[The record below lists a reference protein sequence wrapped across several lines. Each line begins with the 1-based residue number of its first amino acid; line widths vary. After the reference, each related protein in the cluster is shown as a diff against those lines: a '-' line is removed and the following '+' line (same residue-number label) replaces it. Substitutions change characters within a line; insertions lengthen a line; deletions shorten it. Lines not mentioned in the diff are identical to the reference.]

1 MSTVLWSGPFRLA
14 VAGVAT
20 AAVVAVVVP
29 AAAAATFN
37 VTNTNNSG
45 PGSFR
50 QAVLDA
56 NLAPGPDK
64 VSFGVDGTIQLTGGL
79 IIVAAT
85 LAIEGPGADRVT
97 LSGNGTSGIL
107 QTQPTTNLSLA
118 GVTLAEGSNPSG
130 GGGAI
135 NNNGGTVAVTDV
147 VFLRNSAFAGGA
159 IENHDGGTLTIR
171 GSTFDGNTALPG
183 GAISNYGSTVTARTS
198 TLTVTNSTFVGNS
211 AVVGGAIYDLAYAT
225 IRVTNSTFSGN
236 TASGGGPALQNDGLT
251 VLVENSLF
259 ADNGCATGITDGG
272 GNLDWPDS
280 GCPGVNGDP
289 RLHALADNG
298 GPTPTM
304 ALGAGSAG
312 IDAALSGIC
321 PATDQRGIVR
331 PFGAGCDIGAYESDV
346 LDESPPV
353 LTVPA
358 GIVRNATGPDG
369 AAVSYTASAVDDVDG
384 PVEVTCVPPTGA
396 TFAIG
401 TTTVACA
408 ASDTA
413 GNLAGA
419 SFDVHVNGAADQL
432 ADLLTAV
439 TGVGPGTSL
448 ADKVIQV
455 QTALSTNHVPDAC
468 SGLNSLI
475 NELKAQSGRSIS
487 PGVASS
493 LIGNATRIRAVLGC

>member
-1 MSTVLWSGPFRLA
+1 MPTVLWSGLLRLV
-14 VAGVAT
+14 VAGVAA

-37 VTNTNNSG
+37 VTNTSNSG

-56 NLAPGPDK
+56 NLAPGPDV
-64 VSFGVDGTIQLTGGL
+64 VSFSVDGTIRLTGGAV
-79 IIVAAT
+79 IVAAT
-85 LAIEGPGADRVT
+85 LEIEGPGADRLT

-107 QTQPTTNLSLA
+107 QTQPTTNLSVT
-118 GVTLAEGSNPSG
+118 GVTLADGSTPSG
-130 GGGAI
+130 GGAI
-135 NNNGGTVAVTDV
+135 GNNGGTVTVENV

-159 IENHDGGTLTIR
+159 IENANGGTLTIR
-171 GSTFDGNTALPG
+171 GSTFNANTAKPG
-183 GAISNYGSTVTARTS
+183 GAISNYAS

-211 AVVGGAIYDLAYAT
+211 AVVGGAIYNLTFAN

-236 TASGGGPALQNDGLT
+236 TASGSGPALHNDGLT

-259 ADNGCATGITDGG
+259 ADNGCAAHITDGG

-289 RLHALADNG
+289 RLHTLADNG

-304 ALGAGSAG
+304 ALGAGSAA
-312 IDAALSGIC
+312 IDEALSAVC
-321 PATDQRGIVR
+321 PASDQRGILR
-331 PFGAGCDIGAYESDV
+331 PFGAGCDIGAYESNV

-353 LTVPA
+353 ITVPA
-358 GIVRNATGPDG
+358 GIVTNATGPDG
-369 AAVSYTASAVDDVDG
+369 AAVSYSVSAVDDVDG
-384 PVEVTCVPPTGA
+384 PVAVTCVPPTGA

-401 TTTVACA
+401 TTAVACM

-419 SFDVHVNGAADQL
+419 SFDVHVKGAAEQL

-448 ADKVIQV
+448 GDKVIQV
-455 QTALSTNHVPDAC
+455 QTALSADHVADAC
-468 SGLNSLI
+468 SDLNSLI
-475 NELKAQSGRSIS
+475 NQLNAQSGRSI
-487 PGVASS
+487 PAGVASS
-493 LIGNATRIRAVLGC
+493 LIGDAIRIRAVLGC